1 MYMSCFLKWS
11 IEIKYILVFGKN
23 IHYNEK
29 VMEKLF
35 KVFLYFTFYKFLIMY
50 KIEIYK
56 KKIDVQKNGT
66 EN

>member
-1 MYMSCFLKWS
+1 
-11 IEIKYILVFGKN
+11 
-23 IHYNEK
+23 
-29 VMEKLF
+29 MEKLF